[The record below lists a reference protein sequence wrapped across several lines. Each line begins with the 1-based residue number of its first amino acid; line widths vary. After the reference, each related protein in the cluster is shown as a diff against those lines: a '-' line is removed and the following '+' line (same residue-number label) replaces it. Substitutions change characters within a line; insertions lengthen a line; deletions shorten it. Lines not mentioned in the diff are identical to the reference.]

1 MKRMKAPPFHRSA
14 ENQLKKT
21 KRVTNSFPTD
31 NQKLVHELQVHQIE
45 LEMQNEEL
53 RHTQDQLEAALEK
66 YNDFYD
72 FAPLGYFIFD
82 RQGTICELNL
92 TSANIFGKVR
102 SNLLTRKFQ
111 QFISPETHHVF
122 LSSLQKAFEEN
133 IKTSCEVMIPNPC
146 EQTACIYLQCSASID
161 GEKCLA
167 VMLDITGNRKTEQE
181 LHESREKLNLALENG
196 NVGVWE
202 WNLTTDEMI
211 WDERMEKM
219 FGLEPG
225 TFGKTSQAFE
235 DFLVEEDIYHVQA
248 AIRKALDEKIP
259 FETIYRIRLNNGEIK
274 YFSAKASVNTANEA
288 KAIKMSGVCFDIT
301 EMKKG
306 AEQALFKLNEDL
318 LRSNKELEQF
328 AYVASHDL
336 REPLRMVSS
345 FTQLLAQRYQ
355 SQLDNDGKEFIQ
367 YAVDGAMR
375 MQELIDDLLAY
386 SRIKT
391 RGEPFSLVNLNKIL
405 ELVINNLSLTVQ
417 EKNAHITSDEL
428 PSIIADEAQMSQLF
442 QNLIGNALKF
452 CIIEPRI
459 HISSKEENDYYIFSV
474 HDNGIGIEPQHF
486 KRIFQIFQRLQLRA
500 EYAGTGIGLAICK
513 NIVERHRGKLW
524 LESQLGEGTT
534 FYFSIIK

>member
-1 MKRMKAPPFHRSA
+1 
-14 ENQLKKT
+14 
-21 KRVTNSFPTD
+21 
-31 NQKLVHELQVHQIE
+31 
-45 LEMQNEEL
+45 
-53 RHTQDQLEAALEK
+53 
-66 YNDFYD
+66 
-72 FAPLGYFIFD
+72 
-82 RQGTICELNL
+82 
-92 TSANIFGKVR
+92 
-102 SNLLTRKFQ
+102 
-111 QFISPETHHVF
+111 
-122 LSSLQKAFEEN
+122 
-133 IKTSCEVMIPNPC
+133 
-146 EQTACIYLQCSASID
+146 
-161 GEKCLA
+161 
-167 VMLDITGNRKTEQE
+167 
-181 LHESREKLNLALENG
+181 
-196 NVGVWE
+196 
-202 WNLTTDEMI
+202 MI

-274 YFSAKASVNTANEA
+274 YLSAKALVNTANEA